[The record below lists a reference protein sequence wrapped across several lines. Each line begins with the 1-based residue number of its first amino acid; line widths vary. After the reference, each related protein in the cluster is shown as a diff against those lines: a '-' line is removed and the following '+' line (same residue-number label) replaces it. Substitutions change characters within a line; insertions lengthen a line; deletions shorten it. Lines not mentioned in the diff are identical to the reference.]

1 MMIDKEKLKAFLIEM
16 LDEANEIEVASG
28 ETPSAQEAINQI
40 LEWIDED
47 Q

>member
-1 MMIDKEKLKAFLIEM
+1 MIDKEKLKAFLIEM

>member
-1 MMIDKEKLKAFLIEM
+1 MIEKEKLKAFLMEV
-16 LDEANEIEVASG
+16 LDEANEVEAASG

-40 LEWIDED
+40 LDWLDED

>member
-1 MMIDKEKLKAFLIEM
+1 MIDKEKLKAFLIEM
-16 LDEANEIEVASG
+16 LDEANEVEVASG

-40 LEWIDED
+40 IDWLNED